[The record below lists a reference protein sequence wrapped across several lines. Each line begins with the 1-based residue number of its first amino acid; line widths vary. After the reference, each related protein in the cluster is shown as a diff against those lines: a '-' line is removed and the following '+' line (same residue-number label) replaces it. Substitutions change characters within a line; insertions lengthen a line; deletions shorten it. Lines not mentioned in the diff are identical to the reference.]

1 MFNERSLTST
11 ELLMS
16 LAILQ
21 LLSSFVDCGRLISDV
36 LNNIWEERKD
46 ILCNHIFSCILVLKG
61 RRKMHVEL
69 RPWLN
74 IQGITMF
81 CAVTISWENYDL
93 IWNMDFWVL
102 TKLISDNICREW
114 LTWLYIGAKTWP
126 CQCSRL
132 MGIEK
137 FSLDHTQENDRAFP
151 WSEYEC

>member
-1 MFNERSLTST
+1 MSSMFNFSEGKRKVGEKSGQYIWGDKKMFNERSLTST

-21 LLSSFVDCGRLISDV
+21 LLSSFVEYGRWISDV
-36 LNNIWEERKD
+36 LNNLWEERKD

-81 CAVTISWENYDL
+81 CAVTISWA
-93 IWNMDFWVL
+93 
-102 TKLISDNICREW
+102 KLWFNLEYRF
-114 LTWLYIGAKTWP
+114 L
-126 CQCSRL
+126 
-132 MGIEK
+132 
-137 FSLDHTQENDRAFP
+137 SLNQSN
-151 WSEYEC
+151 